1 MLIYFFIS
9 LYSLCLFSNSMRHD
23 ETFRDV
29 SCSPVY
35 SVLHLLCTTECT
47 SVAFYPM
54 SLNCC
59 LHCALQ
65 VFLHFYQVFYV
76 RCNNKFGMQHRHN
89 TDLGLFSH
97 RCSSVSLCCP
107 LQLELQ
113 QHLHN
118 THSFIHQPRQGFIHF
133 EITLLILLYSNSQE
147 AVVLR
152 SLPEV
157 ILHHKN
163 IPLQN
168 KSI

>member
-118 THSFIHQPRQGFIHF
+118 THSFIHSSATTRFHTF
-133 EITLLILLYSNSQE
+133 
-147 AVVLR
+147 
-152 SLPEV
+152 
-157 ILHHKN
+157 
-163 IPLQN
+163 
-168 KSI
+168 